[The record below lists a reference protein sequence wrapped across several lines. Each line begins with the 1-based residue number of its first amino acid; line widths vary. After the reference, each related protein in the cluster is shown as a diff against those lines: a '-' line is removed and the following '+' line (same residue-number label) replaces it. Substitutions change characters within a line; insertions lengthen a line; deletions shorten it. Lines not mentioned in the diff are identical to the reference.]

1 MPDPS
6 ATNRPHPPRARAAGA
21 VLCGWISALAALL
34 TSACATAPPKPS
46 APAAPVQ
53 TPSLQPVSGS
63 ISGSAASIDFRP
75 FGAIPTDGITLPVL
89 SPNGRYMAVQTGAA
103 PDLATAL
110 ARPGQR
116 PPLASR
122 IALYRIDPRGLVR
135 LGETDGGL
143 VLGRNADDR
152 GVLVERPQTDGTRW
166 IGRLDWNNLEPEWL
180 VQDGNVN
187 AFAALGAEGTLVY
200 STRPVTSALFN
211 LTVKKGDAVRSLDG
225 DGTRSYLF
233 PALSADAST
242 VFTLVLRD
250 GILELGSADPTS
262 GETLK
267 QSLARA
273 FVTDR
278 GSDELALF
286 MSTAQG
292 VREGIEG
299 KDWILYHRSV
309 NSLARWNSSD
319 GLRVIPGN
327 AMARA
332 RVDATREAVLAGG
345 KVRLRAAEGAVEPGT
360 VVSEQLG
367 VPRALGAVEDRPAF
381 VIFTPEQSGV
391 RMVIVRIVNETTSPV
406 RK

>member
-1 MPDPS
+1 MATS
-6 ATNRPHPPRARAAGA
+6 SVTNRPHPPRTRAAGA
-21 VLCGWISALAALL
+21 VLSGVALAMAALL
-34 TSACATAPPKPS
+34 VGACATSPQKATTPPAPIQP
-46 APAAPVQ
+46 
-53 TPSLQPVSGS
+53 PSLVPVSGS

-152 GVLVERPQTDGTRW
+152 GVLVEGPQTDGTRW

-187 AFAALGAEGTLVY
+187 AFAALGPGGMLVY
-200 STRPVTSALFN
+200 STRPVTSTLFD
-211 LTVKKGDAVRSLDG
+211 LTVRKGDSVRRLDG

-233 PALSADAST
+233 PTLSADAAT

-309 NSLARWNSSD
+309 NSLARWNSAD

-345 KVRLRAAEGAVEPGT
+345 KVRLRPSEGAVEPGT
-360 VVSEQLG
+360 VVVEQLG
-367 VPRALGAVEDRPAF
+367 VPRALGVVDDRPAF
-381 VIFTPEQSGV
+381 LIFTPEQSGV
-391 RMVIVRIVNETTSPV
+391 RIVIARIVN
-406 RK
+406 

>member
-1 MPDPS
+1 MTWFQSPH
-6 ATNRPHPPRARAAGA
+6 RPHPPRPRAAGA
-21 VLCGWISALAALL
+21 VVSALLL
-34 TSACATAPPKPS
+34 TGCATTPGKPAEQPPK
-46 APAAPVQ
+46 VQ
-53 TPSLQPVSGS
+53 NPSLQPVSGS

-122 IALYRIDPRGLVR
+122 ITLYRIDPRGLVR
-135 LGETDGGL
+135 LGESDGGL

-152 GVLVERPQTDGTRW
+152 GVLVEGPQTDGTRW

-187 AFAALGAEGTLVY
+187 AFAALGADGMLAY
-200 STRPVTSALFN
+200 SARSVTSTLFD
-211 LTVKKGDAVRSLDG
+211 LVVRKGDSVRRLDG

-233 PALSADAST
+233 PALSADAAT
-242 VFTLVLRD
+242 VFALVLRD

-278 GSDELALF
+278 GSDELAMF
-286 MSTAQG
+286 MTTAQG
-292 VREGIEG
+292 VRDGIEG

-309 NSLARWNSSD
+309 NSLARWNSAD

-327 AMARA
+327 TLARA

-345 KVRLRAAEGAVEPGT
+345 KVRLRAVEGAGEPGT
-360 VVSEQLG
+360 VVVEQLG
-367 VPRALGAVEDRPAF
+367 VPRSIGTVEERPAF
-381 VIFTPEQSGV
+381 LMFTPEPAG
-391 RMVIVRIVNETTSPV
+391 VRIVIARIVN
-406 RK
+406 

>member
-1 MPDPS
+1 MSVPS
-6 ATNRPHPPRARAAGA
+6 ATNRPHPPRTHAAGA
-21 VLCGWISALAALL
+21 VLSGVALAMAALL
-34 TSACATAPPKPS
+34 VGACATSPQKATKPPAPIQP
-46 APAAPVQ
+46 
-53 TPSLQPVSGS
+53 PSLVPVSGS

-152 GVLVERPQTDGTRW
+152 GVLVEGPQTDGTRW

-187 AFAALGAEGTLVY
+187 AFAALGPEGVLVY
-200 STRPVTSALFN
+200 STRPVSSTLFD
-211 LTVKKGDAVRSLDG
+211 LTVKKGDAVRRLDG

-233 PALSADAST
+233 PALSADATT

-299 KDWILYHRSV
+299 NDWILYHRSV
-309 NSLARWNSSD
+309 NSLARWNSAD

-345 KVRLRAAEGAVEPGT
+345 KVRLRPSEGAVEPGT
-360 VVSEQLG
+360 VVVEQLG
-367 VPRALGAVEDRPAF
+367 VPRALGVVDERPAF
-381 VIFTPEQSGV
+381 LIFTPEQSGV
-391 RMVIVRIVNETTSPV
+391 RIVIARIVN
-406 RK
+406 

>member
-1 MPDPS
+1 MATS
-6 ATNRPHPPRARAAGA
+6 IVTNRPHPPRTRAAGA
-21 VLCGWISALAALL
+21 VLSGLAAATAALL
-34 TSACATAPPKPS
+34 VSACATAPQR
-46 APAAPVQ
+46 AATPPTPIQ
-53 TPSLQPVSGS
+53 PPSLVPVSGS

-152 GVLVERPQTDGTRW
+152 GVLVEGPQTDGTRW

-187 AFAALGAEGTLVY
+187 AFAALGADGMLAY
-200 STRPVTSALFN
+200 SARPVTSTLFD
-211 LTVKKGDAVRSLDG
+211 LVVRKGDSVRRLDG

-233 PALSADAST
+233 PALSADAAT
-242 VFTLVLRD
+242 VFALVLRD
-250 GILELGSADPTS
+250 GILELGSADPAS

-278 GSDELALF
+278 GTGHPRQRHGARTCGCDARGGARRRQGAAALER
-286 MSTAQG
+286 G
-292 VREGIEG
+292 RC
-299 KDWILYHRSV
+299 
-309 NSLARWNSSD
+309 
-319 GLRVIPGN
+319 
-327 AMARA
+327 RA
-332 RVDATREAVLAGG
+332 RHRRGGTARRPTGAWRGRRPSGVPDLHSRAERRPDRHRTDRELDVIA
-345 KVRLRAAEGAVEPGT
+345 RLRMTRVEMKGT
-360 VVSEQLG
+360 RSAG
-367 VPRALGAVEDRPAF
+367 PW
-381 VIFTPEQSGV
+381 
-391 RMVIVRIVNETTSPV
+391 
-406 RK
+406 

>member
-1 MPDPS
+1 MATS
-6 ATNRPHPPRARAAGA
+6 SVTNRPHPPRTRAAGA
-21 VLCGWISALAALL
+21 VLSGVAFAMATLL
-34 TSACATAPPKPS
+34 VGACATAPQKATTPP
-46 APAAPVQ
+46 APIQP
-53 TPSLQPVSGS
+53 PSLVPVSGS

-152 GVLVERPQTDGTRW
+152 GVLVEGPQTDGTRW

-187 AFAALGAEGTLVY
+187 AFAALGPEGMLVY
-200 STRPVTSALFN
+200 STRPVTSTLFD
-211 LTVKKGDAVRSLDG
+211 LTVRKGDSVRRLDG

-233 PALSADAST
+233 PTLSADAAT

-309 NSLARWNSSD
+309 NSLARWNSAD

-345 KVRLRAAEGAVEPGT
+345 KVRLRPSEGAVEPGT
-360 VVSEQLG
+360 VVVEQLG
-367 VPRALGAVEDRPAF
+367 VPRALGVVDERPAF
-381 VIFTPEQSGV
+381 LIFTPEQSGV
-391 RMVIVRIVNETTSPV
+391 RIVIARIVN
-406 RK
+406 

>member
-1 MPDPS
+1 MTDLQR
-6 ATNRPHPPRARAAGA
+6 TRRPHPPRTRAAGA
-21 VLCGWISALAALL
+21 VVSLLLL
-34 TSACATAPPKPS
+34 TACATAPSTPAVTPPK
-46 APAAPVQ
+46 VQ
-53 TPSLQPVSGS
+53 NPSLQPVTGS

-152 GVLVERPQTDGTRW
+152 GVLVEGPQTDGTRW

-187 AFAALGAEGTLVY
+187 AFGALGVDGMLVY
-200 STRPVTSALFN
+200 SARPVTSARFDL
-211 LTVKKGDAVRSLDG
+211 VVRKGDSVRRLDG

-233 PALSADAST
+233 PALSGDGAA
-242 VFTLVLRD
+242 VFTFVLRD
-250 GILELGSADPTS
+250 GILELGSGDPAS
-262 GETLK
+262 GESLK

-278 GSDELALF
+278 GSDELAMF
-286 MSTAQG
+286 MATAQG
-292 VREGIEG
+292 VRDGIDG
-299 KDWILYHRSV
+299 KDWILYHRSA
-309 NSLARWNSSD
+309 NSLARWNSAD
-319 GLRVIPGN
+319 GLRVVPGN
-327 AMARA
+327 AMALA
-332 RVDATREAVLAGG
+332 RVDAAREAVLSGG
-345 KVRLRAAEGAVEPGT
+345 KVRLRSTDGAAEPGT
-360 VVSEQLG
+360 VVVEQLG
-367 VPRALGAVEDRPAF
+367 VPRALGSVEDRPAF
-381 VIFTPEQSGV
+381 LIISPEPSGV
-391 RMVIVRIVNETTSPV
+391 RIVIARIVNEPE
-406 RK
+406 RGR

>member
-1 MPDPS
+1 MATS
-6 ATNRPHPPRARAAGA
+6 IVTNRPHPPRTRAAGA
-21 VLCGWISALAALL
+21 VLSGLAAAMAALL
-34 TSACATAPPKPS
+34 VSACATAPQR
-46 APAAPVQ
+46 AATPPTPIQ
-53 TPSLQPVSGS
+53 PPSLVPVSGS

-152 GVLVERPQTDGTRW
+152 GVLVEGPQTDGTRW

-187 AFAALGAEGTLVY
+187 AFAALGADGMLAY
-200 STRPVTSALFN
+200 SARPVTSTLFD
-211 LTVKKGDAVRSLDG
+211 LVVRKGDSVRRLDG

-233 PALSADAST
+233 PALSADAAT
-242 VFTLVLRD
+242 VFALVLRD
-250 GILELGSADPTS
+250 GILELGSADPAS

-309 NSLARWNSSD
+309 NSLARWNSAD

-345 KVRLRAAEGAVEPGT
+345 KVRLRSSEGAVEPGT
-360 VVSEQLG
+360 VVVEQLG
-367 VPRALGAVEDRPAF
+367 VPRALGVVDDRPAF
-381 VIFTPEQSGV
+381 LIFTPEQSGV
-391 RMVIVRIVNETTSPV
+391 RIVIARIVN
-406 RK
+406 

>member
-46 APAAPVQ
+46 APAAPIQ

-211 LTVKKGDAVRSLDG
+211 LTVKKGDSVRSLDG

-262 GETLK
+262 GESLK

>member
-1 MPDPS
+1 MSVPS
-6 ATNRPHPPRARAAGA
+6 ATNRPHPPRTHAAGA
-21 VLCGWISALAALL
+21 VLSKMACAVAALL
-34 TSACATAPPKPS
+34 AGACTTTAPKPS
-46 APAAPVQ
+46 TGPAPVQ

-89 SPNGRYMAVQTGAA
+89 APNGRYMAVQTGAA

-152 GVLVERPQTDGTRW
+152 GVLVEGPQADGTRW

-187 AFAALGAEGTLVY
+187 AFAALGADGTLVY
-200 STRPVTSALFN
+200 STRSVNSARFDLI
-211 LTVKKGDAVRSLDG
+211 VKKGDAVRRLDG

-233 PALSADAST
+233 PTLSADAST
-242 VFTLVLRD
+242 VFVLVLRD
-250 GILELGSADPTS
+250 GILELGSADPSS

-292 VREGIEG
+292 VREGVEG
-299 KDWILYHRSV
+299 NDWILYHRSV
-309 NSLARWNSSD
+309 NSLARWNSAD

-345 KVRLRAAEGAVEPGT
+345 KVRLRASEGAIEPGT
-360 VVSEQLG
+360 VVVEQLG
-367 VPRALGAVEDRPAF
+367 VPRALGVVDDRPAF
-381 VIFTPEQSGV
+381 LIFTPEQSGV
-391 RMVIVRIVNETTSPV
+391 RIVIARIVN
-406 RK
+406 

>member
-1 MPDPS
+1 MATS
-6 ATNRPHPPRARAAGA
+6 IVTNRPHPPRTRAAGA
-21 VLCGWISALAALL
+21 VLSGLAAAMAALL
-34 TSACATAPPKPS
+34 VSACATAPQK
-46 APAAPVQ
+46 AATPPQ
-53 TPSLQPVSGS
+53 PIQPPSLVPVSGS

-152 GVLVERPQTDGTRW
+152 GVLVEGPQTDGTRW

-187 AFAALGAEGTLVY
+187 AFAALGADGMLAY
-200 STRPVTSALFN
+200 SARPVTSTLFD
-211 LTVKKGDAVRSLDG
+211 LVVRKGDSVRRLDG

-233 PALSADAST
+233 PALSADAAT
-242 VFTLVLRD
+242 VFALVLRD
-250 GILELGSADPTS
+250 GILELGSADPAS

-309 NSLARWNSSD
+309 NSLARWNSAD

-345 KVRLRAAEGAVEPGT
+345 KVRLRSSEGAVEPGT
-360 VVSEQLG
+360 VVVEQLG
-367 VPRALGAVEDRPAF
+367 VPRALGVVDDRPAF
-381 VIFTPEQSGV
+381 LIFTPEQSGV
-391 RMVIVRIVNETTSPV
+391 RIVIARIVN
-406 RK
+406 

>member
-21 VLCGWISALAALL
+21 VLCGWISALAALF

-46 APAAPVQ
+46 APAAPIQ

-211 LTVKKGDAVRSLDG
+211 LTVKKGDSVRSLDG

-309 NSLARWNSSD
+309 NSLARWNSAD

-345 KVRLRAAEGAVEPGT
+345 KVRLRAADGAVEPGT